1 MKILRRKK
9 EEKRINFC
17 DLHSHYLYGI
27 DDGSKSIEE
36 SISLIKKAYEEGTT
50 SIILTPHYIRNSKY
64 NANNEV
70 KLERFNKLKEELKK
84 QNINVNLY
92 LGNEVFISSQI
103 LRLIEENEIY
113 TLNNSRY
120 VLIEFGLSQILYEA
134 KDIIFDLV
142 RKGYIPVLAHP
153 ERYKIFQKDPE
164 RITNYIKL
172 GVLLQCNYQ
181 SLFGNY
187 GTKARKTAKY
197 FLKKRYITFLGSDT
211 HHDNKLNLDKL
222 ENKLL
227 KIIKDQDY
235 VDEIMNKNFNKV
247 IKDIELGAKTWH

>member
-50 SIILTPHYIRNSKY
+50 SIILTPHYIRKSKY

-134 KDIIFDLV
+134 KDIIYELV
-142 RKGYIPVLAHP
+142 RKGYIPD
-153 ERYKIFQKDPE
+153 KIGS
-164 RITNYIKL
+164 IT
-172 GVLLQCNYQ
+172 
-181 SLFGNY
+181 
-187 GTKARKTAKY
+187 T
-197 FLKKRYITFLGSDT
+197 
-211 HHDNKLNLDKL
+211 
-222 ENKLL
+222 
-227 KIIKDQDY
+227 
-235 VDEIMNKNFNKV
+235 M
-247 IKDIELGAKTWH
+247 